1 MICPHI
7 VNFSL
12 LLGAILSW
20 GILWPFIESK
30 AGDWYPEGL
39 ESTDFNG
46 LLGYKVIII
55 IPIYAKIADVILLRK
70 SEYTLVTKFIPLK
83 SRFSFAC
90 P

>member
-1 MICPHI
+1 M
-7 VNFSL
+7 

-55 IPIYAKIADVILLRK
+55 IPIYFLRK
-70 SEYTLVTKFIPLK
+70 SEYPLDTKIIPLRN
-83 SRFSFAC
+83 RFSF
-90 P
+90 PLP